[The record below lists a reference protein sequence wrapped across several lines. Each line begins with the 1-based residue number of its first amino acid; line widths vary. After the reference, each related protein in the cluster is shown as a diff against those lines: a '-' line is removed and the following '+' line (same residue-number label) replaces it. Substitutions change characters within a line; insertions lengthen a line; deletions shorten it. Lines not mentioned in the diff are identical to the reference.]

1 MAQGAAQLSGSS
13 MKVRSDQGVFFFA
26 VPCCAVDGLLIW
38 FKAGDAKAFCLCFHG
53 SIMAAAVVAFKQRR
67 DDEYKKEQAVYL
79 FFFLAT
85 EFCACQLDFCGNSL
99 TERPSTSKR
108 CVLIQLTNFGKSM
121 R

>member
-1 MAQGAAQLSGSS
+1 MLMRCSIIGHMAQGAAQLSGSS

-67 DDEYKKEQAVYL
+67 DDEYKKEQAVSL
-79 FFFLAT
+79 FFFL
-85 EFCACQLDFCGNSL
+85 QRNSV
-99 TERPSTSKR
+99 RVNSIFA
-108 CVLIQLTNFGKSM
+108 VIV
-121 R
+121 